1 MDKMNQRIATA
12 VRAAITTAGLNE
24 NAVADAT
31 GIPRVT
37 LRRRLNGSVPFNAD
51 ELVVLARVTGADV
64 NDFLAPIRQAVA

>member
-12 VRAAITTAGLNE
+12 VRTAITTAGLNE

-51 ELVVLARVTGADV
+51 ELVILAKVTKADV
-64 NDFLAPIRQAVA
+64 NSFLDPIRQSAA